1 MADDGRAGR
10 AKRRDG
16 PSRRRAGRPTF
27 RVMDTDTL
35 LAVTGP
41 LLAVP
46 DPRLPAM
53 GHRPAADAFAA
64 PLPGGVR

>member
-1 MADDGRAGR
+1 
-10 AKRRDG
+10 
-16 PSRRRAGRPTF
+16 
-27 RVMDTDTL
+27 MDTDTL

>member
-1 MADDGRAGR
+1 
-10 AKRRDG
+10 
-16 PSRRRAGRPTF
+16 
-27 RVMDTDTL
+27 MDTDTPI
-35 LAVTGP
+35 AVTGP

-53 GHRPAADAFAA
+53 GPRPAADAFPA